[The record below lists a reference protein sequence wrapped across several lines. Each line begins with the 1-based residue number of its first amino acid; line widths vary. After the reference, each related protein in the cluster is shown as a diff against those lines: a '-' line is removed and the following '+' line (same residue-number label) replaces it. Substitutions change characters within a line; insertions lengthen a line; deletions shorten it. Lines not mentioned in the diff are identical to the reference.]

1 MANDDRNR
9 RRGGLK
15 RNLALPGESN
25 RQNVLGGRG
34 QIQDQAS
41 PIVSEKALEQPLVK
55 PGGVLKGRSTV
66 RREAPVATPGAT
78 ATELFKLGPR
88 GRQDIAGAGAGARPG
103 GVAGD
108 VGPQGLSAEDRTLL
122 ENLKRQ
128 GVTSEPIIRGGKVV
142 GLRGKPVK
150 PEAEVQ
156 KPKKFT
162 TFSIG
167 GIENILSRT
176 GELAE
181 RFSRPEAVAKQRR
194 GISAAA
200 GRKGRRAEAKSV
212 NEQIKAVTTALKN
225 TESLFDEEGETEI
238 SDFKTNLR
246 SQLNNL
252 IKQQADVAAGVGVGG
267 GPDTST
273 VTGFATQLK
282 ELGASNEEIQA
293 MAQRRFGEGI

>member
-15 RNLALPGESN
+15 RNLALPGENN

-34 QIQDQAS
+34 QIQDQTS

-78 ATELFKLGPR
+78 TTELFKLGPR
-88 GRQDIAGAGAGARPG
+88 GPQDIAGAGARPG
-103 GVAGD
+103 KATEA

-122 ENLKRQ
+122 ENLKRR
-128 GVTSEPIIRGGKVV
+128 GVTSEPIIREGKVV

-194 GISAAA
+194 ARGVAA
-200 GRKGRRAEAKSV
+200 GRKGRRAEVKSV
-212 NEQIKAVTTALKN
+212 NEQIKAVTSALKD

-252 IKQQADVAAGVGVGG
+252 IKQQSDIAAGVGG

-273 VTGFATQLK
+273 VSGFATQLK

-293 MAQRRFGEGI
+293 MAQRRFGGEGT